1 MKVPAFLKT
10 LDDRL
15 YRAAALR
22 EETARTLLPPDKRA
36 ALDQATLLVEVA
48 RRTAKPVEPLP
59 AGARPA
65 ALLALYRD
73 AVYWA
78 LRARRSEVDDPPAD
92 LRAAWDEHPPEG
104 VVGDPRAFEAAR
116 RALLE
121 TPATALTVTREDAAD
136 VGALAEALVAELSAA
151 RGRVERI
158 RGQRWARFLA
168 TACLLAL
175 LAYGVRVLALGPN
188 LAEGRPFRTSST
200 WAGCPADP
208 NCVPLA
214 FCTDS
219 QADPWA
225 SLDLGKPTKI
235 HRIEVTNRGDCC
247 GERAVPLI
255 VEVSSDDLHYRE
267 VARRNEEFTSWTV
280 KLAPLTARYVRFKVP
295 RATVFHLKKVAIR

>member
-10 LDDRL
+10 LDDRF

-22 EETARTLLPPDKRA
+22 EETARTLLAPDKRT

-78 LRARRSEVDDPPAD
+78 LLARRSEVDNPPPD
-92 LRAAWDEHPPEG
+92 LRAAWEEHPPEG
-104 VVGDPRAFEAAR
+104 VVDARAFEAAR

-121 TPATALTVTREDAAD
+121 TPPLVLGVTREDAAD
-136 VGALAEALVAELSAA
+136 VAALAEALVSELNAP

-158 RGQRWARFLA
+158 RGQRWARILA
-168 TACLLAL
+168 SLCAVVL
-175 LAYGVRVLALGPN
+175 LAYGVRVIALGPD
-188 LAEGRPFRTSST
+188 LAEGKPFRTSSI

-219 QADPWA
+219 QTDPWA
-225 SLDLGKPTKI
+225 TLDLGKPTTF
-235 HRIEVTNRGDCC
+235 HRIEVSNRTDCC

-255 VEVSSDDLHYRE
+255 VEASTDDVHYRE
-267 VARRNEEFTSWTV
+267 VARRSEEFSSWTI
-280 KLAPLTARYVRFKVP
+280 KARLTARYLRFKVP
-295 RATVFHLKKVAIR
+295 RTTVFHLKKVAVR